1 MDLYNRLKLMIRYR
15 LLGGLLFTKVLLM
28 RNEVSK
34 KLLLLDIELG
44 REVLIPEELSQDKL
58 PLSFRY
64 YDSIL
69 RFIQTRISK
78 EKQEQF
84 NLRKQMALSMH
95 NQSTEAWIK
104 RIFGSDKSDEAK
116 LHLTVTP
123 VN

>member
-1 MDLYNRLKLMIRYR
+1 MKRIELMDLYNRLKLMIRYR

-69 RFIQTRISK
+69 RFI
-78 EKQEQF
+78 
-84 NLRKQMALSMH
+84 
-95 NQSTEAWIK
+95 
-104 RIFGSDKSDEAK
+104 
-116 LHLTVTP
+116 
-123 VN
+123 